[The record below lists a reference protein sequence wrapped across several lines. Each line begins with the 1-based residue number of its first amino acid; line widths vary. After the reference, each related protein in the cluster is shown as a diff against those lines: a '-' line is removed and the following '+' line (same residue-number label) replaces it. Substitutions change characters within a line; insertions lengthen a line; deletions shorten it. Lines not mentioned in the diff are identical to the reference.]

1 MSLTSTAD
9 TTFTLTTV
17 ILSQVKALD
26 LCFGWDYYFKSSLAH
41 SLIYGLST
49 KSQVDQEENMVS
61 FHLHRN
67 MISNQAFA
75 TGPLAHQ
82 ITASSEFILLSCEK
96 NSRRF
101 FSTASV
107 WKDYLHFFSLL
118 KSQAH
123 FQLFLYSVSGINSFL
138 EGCITL
144 CWVMCCAEIIIFSLY
159 PVFAREETY
168 LLKLILLR
176 EVGWD

>member
-9 TTFTLTTV
+9 TTFTITTV

-101 FSTASV
+101 FFNCICVKRLSSF
-107 WKDYLHFFSLL
+107 FFSSQKSGTFSALSLL
-118 KSQAH
+118 H
-123 FQLFLYSVSGINSFL
+123 V
-138 EGCITL
+138 
-144 CWVMCCAEIIIFSLY
+144 
-159 PVFAREETY
+159 
-168 LLKLILLR
+168 
-176 EVGWD
+176 WD